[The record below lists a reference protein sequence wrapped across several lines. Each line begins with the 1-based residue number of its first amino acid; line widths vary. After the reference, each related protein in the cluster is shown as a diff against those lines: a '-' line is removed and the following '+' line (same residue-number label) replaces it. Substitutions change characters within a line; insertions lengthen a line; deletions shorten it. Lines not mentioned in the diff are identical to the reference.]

1 MIKIVTLQTKKK
13 MITKKGEKL
22 DGKGDSSNRV
32 SSLFLNTEKNQL
44 RNCRPRGWHYFP
56 SQSQSYK
63 GQI

>member
-44 RNCRPRGWHYFP
+44 RNCRPRG
-56 SQSQSYK
+56 
-63 GQI
+63 